1 MGGTGVVRGRRSRP
15 GLAVLVVSVRLTI
28 ASGGSQMKE
37 YLIPFVV
44 AFLAFG
50 FAFLAVDYAIM
61 HAQGLTV
68 IYAP

>member
-1 MGGTGVVRGRRSRP
+1 MGRARAVRGRYGRR
-15 GLAVLVVSVRLTI
+15 GRAVLVVSVGLT
-28 ASGGSQMKE
+28 AALGGLHMKD
-37 YLIPFVV
+37 YVIPFAV

-68 IYAP
+68 IYAH

>member
-1 MGGTGVVRGRRSRP
+1 MGGTPAVHGRRGRL
-15 GLAVLVVSVRLTI
+15 GHTVLVVSVRLI
-28 ASGGSQMKE
+28 VASGGSQMKE
-37 YLIPFVV
+37 YLIPFAV

>member
-1 MGGTGVVRGRRSRP
+1 MGWARVVRGRHGRCGR
-15 GLAVLVVSVRLTI
+15 AVLVVSVGLTV
-28 ASGGSQMKE
+28 ASGGSLMKE

-68 IYAP
+68 IYAY

>member
-1 MGGTGVVRGRRSRP
+1 
-15 GLAVLVVSVRLTI
+15 
-28 ASGGSQMKE
+28 MKE
-37 YLIPFVV
+37 YLIPFAV

>member
-1 MGGTGVVRGRRSRP
+1 
-15 GLAVLVVSVRLTI
+15 LVVSVGLTV

-37 YLIPFVV
+37 YLTPFAV

-50 FAFLAVDYAIM
+50 FAFLAVDFAIM

>member
-1 MGGTGVVRGRRSRP
+1 MGGARAVRGRRGRID
-15 GLAVLVVSVRLTI
+15 LAVLVVPVGLTV
-28 ASGGSQMKE
+28 ALGGSKMKA
-37 YLIPFVV
+37 YIIPFAV

-68 IYAP
+68 IYVR

>member
-1 MGGTGVVRGRRSRP
+1 MGGTPAVHGRRGRLGRT
-15 GLAVLVVSVRLTI
+15 VLVVSVRLTV

-37 YLIPFVV
+37 YIIPFAV

-50 FAFLAVDYAIM
+50 FAFLAVDYAVM

>member
-1 MGGTGVVRGRRSRP
+1 
-15 GLAVLVVSVRLTI
+15 
-28 ASGGSQMKE
+28 MKE

>member
-1 MGGTGVVRGRRSRP
+1 MGGTPAVHGRRGRLGP
-15 GLAVLVVSVRLTI
+15 VVLVVPVRLTI

-37 YLIPFVV
+37 YVIPFAV